1 MISVQLWPIMLILRS
16 DKNQK
21 PVHFTIEYSAILLS
35 RHDIYTDNNFAVNKL
50 NVNTVMCKKE
60 NYKTAFKYI
69 NRKHANYLISYFFWY
84 HILGGCASMVQQI
97 HPCGCKMYLTFFDLI
112 NFFRQNGFRLSFR
125 LRDNKNSF
133 GIYRRQ

>member
-50 NVNTVMCKKE
+50 EIK
-60 NYKTAFKYI
+60 
-69 NRKHANYLISYFFWY
+69 RKHCN
-84 HILGGCASMVQQI
+84 VQERKLQ
-97 HPCGCKMYLTFFDLI
+97 
-112 NFFRQNGFRLSFR
+112 
-125 LRDNKNSF
+125 NSF
-133 GIYRRQ
+133 